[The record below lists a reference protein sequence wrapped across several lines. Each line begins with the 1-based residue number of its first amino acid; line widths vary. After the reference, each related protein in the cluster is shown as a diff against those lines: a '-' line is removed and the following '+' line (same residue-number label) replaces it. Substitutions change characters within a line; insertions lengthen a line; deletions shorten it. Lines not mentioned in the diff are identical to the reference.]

1 MVRKIGFLGFIVI
14 EASSSGLSI
23 PSGQVDLDIDGSKSE
38 KILNLV
44 KGFSFTIYFTEKW
57 LISIDNMNILV

>member
-1 MVRKIGFLGFIVI
+1 MVRKIGFLGYKVI
-14 EASSSGLSI
+14 EPSSSGLSI

-44 KGFSFTIYFTEKW
+44 KGFSFTIYFYRKVA
-57 LISIDNMNILV
+57 DKY